1 MNCSESIKNGN
12 TYLGIEIGSTRIKA
26 CLTDSTLAPIASGS
40 FSWENRLE
48 NGYWTYSLEEVRN
61 GVRECYASLCRD
73 VKEKYG
79 VRITKVA
86 SIGISGMM
94 HGYLVFDENWTLLTP
109 FRTWRNT
116 VTAEASRL
124 LTETLS
130 FHVPQRWSAS
140 HIAQAI
146 LNNEEH
152 IGRIRYLTTVAGYV
166 HHLLTGRHE
175 VGICEASGMFPLKNG
190 EYDPERLIKF
200 DDLFADKKL
209 PFTLSQILPKIRSAS
224 DCTAVLTEE
233 GASFLDPAGVLEWGI
248 PVCAPE
254 GDAAT
259 GMVATNS
266 VSAGTGNVSA
276 GTSVFTTLV
285 TDKPLS
291 RVYYE
296 IDCINSPDGSPAYL
310 IHGNNCCTELDSWV
324 GVFKEFA
331 SLIGSDVSIS
341 DVYRLLYENAM
352 KGEGDC
358 GGIVAYNYLSGE
370 HITGVE
376 KGRPMYFRLPEGK
389 MSLSSFMRAQ
399 LYSSVAVMKLG
410 VDLLR
415 KKEGVNVSTV
425 TAHGGLFKVEGVAQ
439 NILANALNT
448 SVCVSETAGE
458 GGAWGMALL
467 ASYMVENGGASL
479 GNWLNDRVFANAKI
493 LKSDPDVKGVADFD
507 RYMELY
513 NGGLEAQKALSEVK

>member
-48 NGYWTYSLEEVRN
+48 NGYWTYSLEEVRE
-61 GVRECYASLCRD
+61 GVRQCYASLCLD

-79 VRITKVA
+79 VDITRVA

-116 VTAEASRL
+116 VTSEASGL
-124 LTETLS
+124 LTEALS

-146 LNNEEH
+146 LNNDEH

-190 EYDPERLIKF
+190 EYDPERLKKF
-200 DDLFADKKL
+200 DSLFADKRL
-209 PFTLSQILPKIRSAS
+209 PFTLASVLPSIRTAS
-224 DCTAVLTEE
+224 DCSATLTKE
-233 GASFLDPAGVLEWGI
+233 GANFLDPTGVLEWGI

-254 GDAAT
+254 GDAGT

-331 SLIGSDVSIS
+331 SLIGSDISIS

-376 KGRPMYFRLPEGK
+376 QGRPMYFRLPEGK
-389 MSLSSFMRAQ
+389 MTLSSFMRAQ

-410 VDLLR
+410 SDLLR
-415 KKEGVNVSTV
+415 ENEGISVDKI

-448 SVCVSETAGE
+448 TVCVSRTAGE

-467 ASYMVENGGASL
+467 AAYMVENGGASL
-479 GNWLNDRVFANAKI
+479 GDWLNGRVFRAADTV
-493 LKSDPDVKGVADFD
+493 SVDPDGKGVEDFD
-507 RYMELY
+507 KYLKRYCD
-513 NGGLEAQKALSEVK
+513 GLAAERALSEVK